1 MIRRLRLSLA
11 AALAAASFAVSAP
24 AGAADGCVVTD
35 AEAPGADAFPP
46 PPAVFWAGVMV
57 SDPDLFD
64 AVPPGSAALARAEAA
79 LTADGQ
85 GLDGFFD
92 LVGADWI
99 SWRGAFEDLKARGVD
114 PMAEEMRRYMGAFV
128 SIDRLIAFEPTRMS
142 FGSGTVGERH
152 LQILFGSINLFDA
165 QSMSI
170 AFSWPFAIT
179 QRFKNAGDRLSPAG
193 LLADAQN
200 GLPGIVRAM
209 ATPRN
214 PSARASACQLKT
226 AVLRYMGLDA
236 GSRGAGDGDA
246 RILFDGFQRIS
257 ACPGCVQVKGV
268 LSAGEA
274 TTRRMRDL
282 LVYLARTKVA
292 QQKPV
297 APVANASREAVM
309 TQGRAAIMTQHDDRV
324 QEAGHACGFMTER
337 VAWNDSGQRV
347 VCFEIPTFARE
358 LVLGLSLKSKRQ
370 QRGDGRSELA
380 VDSIVHVGIVEG
392 PRVVKANFRYPPVH
406 THLDPTNGEMTWT
419 DGYLATPVI
428 EDIQEIDIS
437 SMEK

>member
-1 MIRRLRLSLA
+1 MVRRLSLA
-11 AALAAASFAVSAP
+11 AVLAAVSFAVSIP
-24 AGAADGCVVTD
+24 AGATGGCAVTEAD
-35 AEAPGADAFPP
+35 APGASGFPP

-57 SDPDLFD
+57 SDPDLFE
-64 AVPPGSAALARAEAA
+64 AVPPGSAALARAETA

-85 GLDGFFD
+85 GLGGFFD

-99 SWRGAFEDLKARGVD
+99 AWRGSFENLKAEGVN

-128 SIDRLIAFEPTRMS
+128 SIDRLIAFEPTRMR
-142 FGSGTVGERH
+142 FGSGTLAERH

-179 QRFKNAGDRLSPAG
+179 QRFKDAGDKLSPAG
-193 LLADAQN
+193 LLADPQK
-200 GLPGIVRAM
+200 GLKGIVRTM
-209 ATPRN
+209 AAPDN
-214 PSARASACQLKT
+214 PSARASACQLKG

-236 GSRGAGDGDA
+236 ASRATGEGNA
-246 RILFDGFQRIS
+246 RILFDGFQRVRV
-257 ACPGCVQVKGV
+257 CPGCVQVKGV

-297 APVANASREAVM
+297 APVANANREAVM

-347 VCFEIPTFARE
+347 ICFEIPSFARE
-358 LVLGLSLKSKRQ
+358 LVLGLSLMSKRQ
-370 QRGDGRSELA
+370 KRADGRSELA
-380 VDSIVHVGIVEG
+380 IDSIVHVGIVEG
-392 PRVVKANFRYPPVH
+392 PRVAKANFSYPPTH
-406 THLDPTNGEMTWT
+406 THLDPSDGAMTWT

-428 EDIQEIDIS
+428 EDIQQIDIS
-437 SMEK
+437 SMER